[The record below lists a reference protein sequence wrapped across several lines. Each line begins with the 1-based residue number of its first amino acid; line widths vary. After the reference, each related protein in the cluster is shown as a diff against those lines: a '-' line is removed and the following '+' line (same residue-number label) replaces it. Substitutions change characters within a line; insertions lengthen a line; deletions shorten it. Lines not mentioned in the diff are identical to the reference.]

1 MKMKRL
7 ASLLLCGLM
16 AVPMAACGGGGG
28 GGGDFDRNKT
38 TVIECA
44 VHNGGIRWAWLEEAG
59 ARFSKLKEN
68 EHYADGKTGVQI
80 SITPGNGLANKAMN
94 TDGYNIYFVERTD
107 TYSFIASDLLMDI
120 TEVFDSVDSTGKPLK
135 ERIDPTVLPSLRGND
150 PNKYYV
156 LPWMEHYSGMSYD
169 VETFDFC
176 GSWFA
181 DPADANAKDFTC
193 QYGTAKMVGKNGTAR
208 KACGPD
214 GEYGTDDDGLP
225 TSLQEL
231 LILCQYQKTLG
242 VEPITISGKYIGYS
256 FYLLASLWA
265 SIAGYDQMQ
274 AIYSFDGTEV
284 ECIKLDQNGELMFTD
299 ENLFQGINY
308 IKKPVTEM
316 VPLTMENGYRSND
329 MAAKYY
335 AAAFLEVI
343 DKEGL
348 MSKDSNEDINHTDTE
363 KNFLLGGQS
372 VGGQTIKRKGML
384 IDGSYWWVESELSN
398 NFSTYEKVTKKSIE
412 DRQIKFM
419 RLPTS
424 LNTTTTEGNGEK
436 NTMIDTGMGVC
447 YVNNNIKGN
456 DELTRACM
464 DFLKFLYTTEESI
477 KFTEASGSV
486 RAIDYT
492 VDSSKLG
499 SIFYSDLVELRQ
511 NSNVVLFTAVNDNPV
526 FKYNRG
532 SLKIELNTERF
543 RPTINNFQYNNF
555 LQAYREAKKGTINA
569 NAKICFDLTRF
580 KQAEWA
586 AFLPKN

>member
-1 MKMKRL
+1 MKKTL
-7 ASLLLCGLM
+7 ALMMTAAMLLPS
-16 AVPMAACGGGGG
+16 AVACGGTG
-28 GGGDFDRNKT
+28 GGGDGIDRSKT

-44 VHNGGIRWAWLEEAG
+44 VHNGGIRWAWLEQAG
-59 ARFSKLKEN
+59 ERFSKLNEN
-68 EHYADGKTGVQI
+68 KSYADGKTGVKI
-80 SITPGNGLANKAMN
+80 NITPGNGLASKAMSSE
-94 TDGYNIYFVERTD
+94 GYNIYFVERTD

-120 TEVFDSVDSTGKPLK
+120 TEVFDSVDSTGKTLE
-135 ERIDPTVLPSLRGND
+135 ERVDPSVLPSLRGND
-150 PNKYYV
+150 PDKYFV
-156 LPWMEHYSGMSYD
+156 LPWMEHYSGISYD

-181 DPADANAKDFTC
+181 DPADTAARDFPC
-193 QYGTAKMVGKNGTAR
+193 QFGTAKMVGKNGTAR
-208 KACGPD
+208 KSCGPD
-214 GEYGTDDDGLP
+214 GQYGTDDDGLP
-225 TSLQEL
+225 SSLQEL
-231 LILCQYQKTLG
+231 LILCQYQKTFN
-242 VEPITISGKYIGYS
+242 VEPITMSGKYIGYS

-265 SIAGYDQMQ
+265 SIAGYEQMQ

-284 ECIKLDQNGELMFTD
+284 ECIKLDENGNLMFTD
-299 ENLFQGINY
+299 EPLFQGISY

-335 AAAFLEVI
+335 ASAFLEVI
-343 DKEGL
+343 DREGL
-348 MSKDSNEDINHTDTE
+348 MSKDANQDINHTDTE

-372 VGGQTIKRKGML
+372 VGGQMIARKGML
-384 IDGSYWWVESELSN
+384 VDGSYWWVESELSN
-398 NFSTYEKVTKKSIE
+398 NFTTYEKVTKKKIE

-456 DELTRACM
+456 EELTKACI
-464 DFLKFLYTTEESI
+464 DFLKFLYTTEESVL
-477 KFTEASGSV
+477 FTEATGSV
-486 RAIDYT
+486 RAIDYE

-499 SIFYSDLVELRQ
+499 SVFYSDLVELRQ
-511 NSNVVLFTAVNDNPV
+511 SSNVVLFTAANDNPI

-532 SLKIELNTERF
+532 SLKIELNSERF

-555 LQAYREAKKGTINA
+555 LQAYREGKKGTIQA

-580 KQAEWA
+580 KEAEWS
-586 AFLPKN
+586 AFLKS